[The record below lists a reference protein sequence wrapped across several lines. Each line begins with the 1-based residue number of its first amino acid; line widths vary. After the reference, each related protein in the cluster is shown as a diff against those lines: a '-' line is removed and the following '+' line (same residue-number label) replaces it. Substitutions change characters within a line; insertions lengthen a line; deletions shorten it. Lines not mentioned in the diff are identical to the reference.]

1 MVDLEWRLLNE
12 KLTLALLLRSD
23 FAQILSNFLKD
34 FLDFSIVCGLNPRLF
49 EFNLRF
55 RFQQQCHSS
64 K

>member
-12 KLTLALLLRSD
+12 ELTLLRSD

-34 FLDFSIVCGLNPRLF
+34 FFDFSIVRGLNPRLF
-49 EFNLRF
+49 ELNLRF